1 MSVSETFPWPEELPI
16 LRSTGSLLRVLE
28 GSDVPA
34 LYEIFGD
41 PEVMRYWSSPP
52 LDSAQAAGNLLD
64 KIHLGFSDRRLFQW
78 GFADSNAGTVIGTCT
93 LLHFEPA
100 HRRCEIGFALARNRW
115 GRGEASRAVA
125 AVVEYAFSVL
135 DLHRIEADVDPRN
148 SRSLRLLERLGFKRE
163 GLLRERY
170 QVNGELQDSAI
181 LGLLRSD
188 WCGRALS
195 NPTSR
200 RT

>member
-1 MSVSETFPWPEELPI
+1 MSAYETFPWPEQVPTLHSTGLI
-16 LRSTGSLLRVLE
+16 LRRLE
-28 GSDVPA
+28 SSDIPA
-34 LYEIFGD
+34 LCEIFGD

-52 LDSAQAAGNLLD
+52 LDSAEAAGDLLD
-64 KIHLGFSDRRLFQW
+64 RIHRGFSDRQLFQW
-78 GFADSNAGTVIGTCT
+78 GISESNGGTVIGTCT
-93 LLHFEPA
+93 LLHFEPV
-100 HRRCEIGFALARNRW
+100 HRRCELGFALARNRW

-125 AVVEYAFSVL
+125 AVVEFAFSVL

-148 SRSLRLLERLGFKRE
+148 SRSLRLLERLGFHRE

-188 WCGRALS
+188 WRVHALS
-195 NPTSR
+195 NPTLQR
-200 RT
+200 V